1 MTQNINIQI
10 IDALRSLP
18 QGSSQVKRRRSN
30 MVAASLENW
39 ANEFYK
45 GLRSCVNRTKCM
57 QAAGLS
63 KKAVFFPLIPKVV
76 ASKPRIVLLGME
88 PSGSWAT
95 DNKDARRQEE
105 AGKRCFW
112 CHLGD
117 FTLHFSVREALTEV
131 FGRKYS
137 NEYYIANMAKC
148 ALIVAVARNSQGLRW
163 NYCSSIVKNELEHVY
178 REYDDSNLP
187 IVISIGNAPR
197 DYLKSHHLHIRN
209 SSACLIEIKAHNTI
223 PHYSKHWLRNRI
235 DKVLLDNPSLAM
247 RCDSESSVMKKKL
260 AVFIQDVAGPQVFG
274 TEDVRKQMASEV
286 LFSLYA
292 KLSCVY
298 KYSLIESIPA

>member
-1 MTQNINIQI
+1 
-10 IDALRSLP
+10 
-18 QGSSQVKRRRSN
+18 

-39 ANEFYK
+39 ANAFYK
-45 GLRSCVNRTKCM
+45 GLRSCVNKTQCM
-57 QAAGLS
+57 QASGLS
-63 KKAVFFPLIPKVV
+63 EKDVFFPIIPKVV
-76 ASKPRIVLLGME
+76 ASKPRIILLGME
-88 PSGSWAT
+88 PSGSWAMS
-95 DNKDARRQEE
+95 NEDAQSQEE

-117 FTLHFSVREALTEV
+117 FTLHFSVRAALTEV
-131 FGRKYS
+131 FGSKYS

-178 REYDDSNLP
+178 REYDDSHLP
-187 IVISIGNAPR
+187 TVISIGKAPQL
-197 DYLKSHHLHIRN
+197 YLRKHPLCIMN
-209 SSACLIEIKAHNTI
+209 PLAGLIEIKAHNTI

-260 AVFIQDVAGPQVFG
+260 VAFIHDVAGPQVFG
-274 TEDVRKQMASEV
+274 TEQVGKEMANDVMLSH
-286 LFSLYA
+286 YA
-292 KLSCVY
+292 KLSYVY
-298 KYSLIESIPA
+298 KYSLIESIRD